1 MSGKVLFWQWNSFMA
16 KGIERAFQRLNI
28 SYDTYYRILGDWEE
42 DADFAQM
49 LEEKLQGKQYK
60 AVFSINFCPI
70 IAEVCE
76 HNKIRYVAWV
86 YDSPMNIR
94 NLEAM
99 NLSYTVVWIFD
110 RGIVEEYNRRGYRCR
125 HLPLAVSPEI
135 FQENS
140 KVWDTPNEISFVGK
154 LYQTDYLKYL
164 SFLPEYRR
172 GYLNGLLA
180 VQGKMYGAYLLDE
193 ILTEDFMGDVNQEF
207 LKSSDGGLEL
217 EKEQLEFL
225 LASEVTS
232 RERYSLLKLLA
243 AHHQV
248 DIYSDDAHTMEGI
261 RGHGYIDYYTK
272 MPEVFANS
280 RVNLNISLKAIRTG
294 IPLRVIDI
302 MGSGGFVLSN
312 YQEEILEYMHPGI
325 DCEVYESLED
335 AYYKAEFYLKNEE
348 LRQQIAWNGLELVR
362 RDFTFEDRVK
372 ALLEL

>member
-28 SYDTYYRILGDWEE
+28 SYDTYYRILDDWEE

-99 NLSYTVVWIFD
+99 TLSYTVVWIFD

>member
-28 SYDTYYRILGDWEE
+28 SYDTYYRILDDWEE

>member
-1 MSGKVLFWQWNSFMA
+1 MGGKVLFWQWNSFMA
-16 KGIERAFQRLNI
+16 KGVERAFQRLNV
-28 SYDTYYRILGDWEE
+28 SYDIYYRILDDWEE

-49 LEEKLQGKQYK
+49 VEEKLRGKEYST
-60 AVFSINFCPI
+60 VFSVNFCPI

-99 NLSYTVVWIFD
+99 NLSYTAVWIFD

-135 FQENS
+135 FRENIR
-140 KVWDTPNEISFVGK
+140 VWDVPNEISFVGK
-154 LYQTDYLKYL
+154 MYQTDYLKYL

-180 VQGKMYGAYLLDE
+180 VQGKMYGAYFLSD
-193 ILTEDFMGDVNQEF
+193 ILTDDFMREVNIEF
-207 LKSSDGGLEL
+207 SKSSNGELEL
-217 EKEQLEFL
+217 EKEQFEFL

-248 DIYSDDAHTMEGI
+248 DVYSEEAHMIEGA

-272 MPEVFANS
+272 MPEVFINS

-294 IPLRVIDI
+294 IPLRVIDV
-302 MGSGGFVLSN
+302 MGSGGFVLTN

-335 AYYKAEFYLKNEE
+335 AYYKTEFYLKNEE
-348 LRQQIAWNGLELVR
+348 LRKKVAQNGLELMK
-362 RDFTFEDRVK
+362 RDFSFEDRVK
-372 ALLEL
+372 TMMEL

>member
-1 MSGKVLFWQWNSFMA
+1 MSRKVLFWQWNSFMA

-28 SYDTYYRILGDWEE
+28 SYDTYYRILEDWEK
-42 DADFAQM
+42 DADFAQV
-49 LEEKLQGKQYK
+49 LEEKLRGKEYST
-60 AVFSINFCPI
+60 VFSVNFCPL

-76 HNKIRYVAWV
+76 NNKIRYVAWV

-99 NLSYTVVWIFD
+99 NLPYTSVWIFD
-110 RGIVEEYNRRGYRCR
+110 RGMVEEYNRCGYRCR

-140 KVWDTPNEISFVGK
+140 SVWDTLNEISFVGK

-180 VQGKMYGAYLLDE
+180 VQEKMYGAYLLND
-193 ILTEDFMGDVNQEF
+193 ILTDDFMGDVNQEF
-207 LKSSDGGLEL
+207 SKSSDGKLEL

-248 DIYSDDAHTMEGI
+248 DIYADDAHTVEGA
-261 RGHGYIDYYTK
+261 RVHGYIDYYTK
-272 MPEVFANS
+272 MPEIFANS

-294 IPLRVIDI
+294 IPLRVVDI

-335 AYYKAEFYLKNEE
+335 AYYKAEFYLKNEA
-348 LRQQIAWNGLELVR
+348 LRQKIAWKGLELVK